1 MPKFN
6 QNHLTRQ
13 TQPNQA
19 GNTLSPSTTVAKGC
33 GNAAGMSLTKSN
45 QGAVAVRKIP
55 PTPPKRRIFR
65 AEPDGMPVIA
75 EFYDKKNVPT
85 LTTVASMAPVVTL
98 QPTTV
103 ASSKPRV
110 PPKPLITFLAG
121 QQQQQQ
127 QRKQFHYHQQQNL
140 LNQAQNNGGVIFKTP
155 PPPQTSNVNLN
166 NSTNLH
172 HKLPLSPPQYQ
183 PPPQH
188 HPQTIVHQPA
198 AVTAAAVTPNHHN
211 HHHHRPKQQLKLQ
224 SASYVPSMRAGEKSD
239 PENHIYEM
247 IDDYETNNNGNL
259 QQVSSQRPAIVDGS
273 DDEAKE
279 QRVNM
284 FQDLLRAEMM
294 NQMQSCSRN
303 LNSGG
308 FLSHLTQE
316 KRMDIIQETALSIA
330 TTTYHEKWVELQ
342 SAFFSFF
349 IYLILSLILNKLRL
363 TTC

>member
-13 TQPNQA
+13 TQPNPA
-19 GNTLSPSTTVAKGC
+19 ITSTVLSLSTVAKGC
-33 GNAAGMSLTKSN
+33 GTGMPLMKSN

-75 EFYDKKNVPT
+75 EFHDKKNV
-85 LTTVASMAPVVTL
+85 TTPVVVL
-98 QPTTV
+98 QTKPTP
-103 ASSKPRV
+103 KPRV
-110 PPKPLITFLAG
+110 PPKPLITFITG
-121 QQQQQQ
+121 QQQQM
-127 QRKQFHYHQQQNL
+127 QRKQLHYHQQNL
-140 LNQAQNNGGVIFKTP
+140 LNQTQNGVIFIAP
-155 PPPQTSNVNLN
+155 PPTSNINLN

-172 HKLPLSPPQYQ
+172 HKLPPPQYH
-183 PPPQH
+183 PPPS
-188 HPQTIVHQPA
+188 PQTNA
-198 AVTAAAVTPNHHN
+198 N
-211 HHHHRPKQQLKLQ
+211 HHRPKQQLKLQ
-224 SASYVPSMRAGEKSD
+224 QTSYVPSMRAGERSD

-247 IDDYETNNNGNL
+247 IDDYETNNKKSNL
-259 QQVSSQRPAIVDGS
+259 QQVPSQRPAIVDGS
-273 DDEAKE
+273 DDETKE
-279 QRVNM
+279 QRHNM

-330 TTTYHEKWVELQ
+330 TTTYHEK
-342 SAFFSFF
+342 
-349 IYLILSLILNKLRL
+349 
-363 TTC
+363 

>member
-1 MPKFN
+1 MKFQSRTMPKFN

-19 GNTLSPSTTVAKGC
+19 GNTVSPSTTVTKGC

-85 LTTVASMAPVVTL
+85 PTTVASMAPVVTL
-98 QPTTV
+98 QTTTV

-127 QRKQFHYHQQQNL
+127 QQRKQFHYHQQQNL
-140 LNQAQNNGGVIFKTP
+140 LNQAQNSAVVIFKTP

-172 HKLPLSPPQYQ
+172 HKLPTSPPQYQ

-211 HHHHRPKQQLKLQ
+211 HHHRPKQQLKLQ
-224 SASYVPSMRAGEKSD
+224 SPSYVPSMRAGEKSD

-259 QQVSSQRPAIVDGS
+259 QQVSSQRPEIVDGS
-273 DDEAKE
+273 DDETKE

-284 FQDLLRAEMM
+284 FQDLLCAEMM

-330 TTTYHEKWVELQ
+330 TTTYHEK
-342 SAFFSFF
+342 
-349 IYLILSLILNKLRL
+349 
-363 TTC
+363 